1 MADREFDRYLEAQE
15 RQGDDERAVFGRL
28 VKWGSLNGQRFAP
41 VNVAKA
47 TRETGIDVRA
57 AINRLIAGGY
67 LEREHCVDSGARN
80 NSYRILLDPTE
91 LPDLDDIEI

>member
-15 RQGDDERAVFGRL
+15 RQGDEERAVFDRL
-28 VKWGSLNGQRFAP
+28 VKCSGLNGQRFAP

-57 AINRLIAGGY
+57 GINHLIAGGY

-80 NSYRILLDPTE
+80 NSYRILRDPTE